1 MENCPMKTAA
11 TETVWFAI
19 ALLLVAETAGAQ
31 APRVDAKAGSA
42 PILAPT
48 PVKPIKPVPKIELNT
63 ATAAQLQD
71 TLGLG
76 PLMAKQVIAN
86 RPYASIDDLKK
97 VGLSPS
103 MIAKIQPLVLIAGKP
118 AASKASP
125 AGPPIAG
132 KSARPPQPT
141 KKLDLNSARFSEIQ
155 DLPGIGLQ
163 WAPRV
168 LAGRPYGNADDLLRI
183 GIPSS
188 AVEKIRPLV
197 YFGPEP
203 PRGE

>member
-1 MENCPMKTAA
+1 MKRVT
-11 TETVWFAI
+11 TRTVCFVST
-19 ALLLVAETAGAQ
+19 LLLVPGAAAAQ
-31 APRVDAKAGSA
+31 ASRVDAKTKSEPKEVA
-42 PILAPT
+42 T
-48 PVKPIKPVPKIELNT
+48 PVTPVKPVPKIELNT
-63 ATAAQLQD
+63 ATSAQLQD

-76 PLMAKQVIAN
+76 PLLAKQVIAN

-118 AASKASP
+118 AANKAPP

-141 KKLDLNSARFSEIQ
+141 KKLDLNSARLSEIQ

>member
-1 MENCPMKTAA
+1 MKTV
-11 TETVWFAI
+11 TTGTVCFAL
-19 ALLLVAETAGAQ
+19 ALLLIPGVAAAQ
-31 APRVDAKAGSA
+31 ASRVDAKTNPA
-42 PILAPT
+42 PKQAPT
-48 PVKPIKPVPKIELNT
+48 PVKPVKPVPKIDLNS
-63 ATAAQLQD
+63 ATSAQLQN

-76 PLMAKQVIAN
+76 PLLAKQVIDN
-86 RPYASIDDLKK
+86 RPYASAEDLKK
-97 VGLSPS
+97 AGLSQS
-103 MIAKIQPLVLIAGKP
+103 MIAKIQPLVLNGGKP
-118 AASKASP
+118 P
-125 AGPPIAG
+125 ADQVVPPGRPIAG
-132 KSARPPQPT
+132 KTARPQAT
-141 KKLDLNSARFSEIQ
+141 KRLDLNSARLSEIQ